1 MHKTPSNIFSSLTK
15 YAMCC
20 AFLMW
25 LAWSAG
31 NVRAQAPAPAPAWEP
46 ERYVEL
52 IVPTGPGGGNDKTA
66 RTIQKIL
73 QGKALISVPVNVVNK
88 PGGGGA
94 VAFTYLNQRPGDGR
108 SVSVIPVTLLT
119 NHITGRNAFT
129 YTDFTP
135 IAQLYSEYIAFAVPA
150 DSPLDGKQLVAKL
163 RQDPASV
170 VFGFASSAGNQNH
183 ITIAMVAKA
192 AGADVKKLKT
202 VVFSSGGQA
211 ITALLG
217 GHIDVSSSGASGSL
231 PHHQGGRARIIAVA
245 APTRIPGPLADVP
258 TWKEL
263 GIDVVFSSW
272 RSMIGPKGMTDAQ
285 ITYWDQVIR
294 KMITT
299 PEWKKDLE
307 ENLWVDHYM
316 NSRDS
321 KVFLD
326 KQYVDIKNALT
337 DLGLAAK

>member
-1 MHKTPSNIFSSLTK
+1 MHNTPPSTPRSPIK
-15 YAMCC
+15 HARCC
-20 AFLMW
+20 AALL
-25 LAWSAG
+25 LAVWHAG
-31 NVRAQAPAPAPAWEP
+31 ATHAQAPVWEP
-46 ERYVEL
+46 KRNVE
-52 IVPTGPGGGNDKTA
+52 IVVPTGPGGGNDKAA
-66 RTIQKIL
+66 RTLQRIL
-73 QGKALISVPVNVVNK
+73 QARNLVSVPVNVLNK

-94 VAFTYLNQRPGDGR
+94 VAFTYLNQQPGDAR
-108 SVSVIPVTLLT
+108 YVSVIPVTLLT

-150 DSPLDGKQLVAKL
+150 DSPLDGKQLVARL
-163 RQDPASV
+163 RQDPTSV
-170 VFGFASSAGNQNH
+170 AFGFASSAGNQNH

-202 VVFSSGGQA
+202 VVFGSGGQA

-245 APTRIPGPLADVP
+245 APARLPGPLADVP

-263 GIDVVFSSW
+263 GLNVVFSSW
-272 RSMIGPKGMTDAQ
+272 RSMIGPKGLTDAQ
-285 ITYWDQVIR
+285 IGYWDQVIQ
-294 KMITT
+294 KMIATE
-299 PEWKKDLE
+299 EWKKDLE
-307 ENLWVDHYM
+307 TNLWVNHYM

-321 KVFLD
+321 KAFLD
-326 KQYVDIKNALT
+326 RQYGEIKDILS
-337 DLGLAAK
+337 DLGLAAR